1 MPHTHLRNAGY
12 TCRGSRQQRPC
23 PSGGHRLQLS
33 LTNKGKQLVASV
45 QQGLEERLAALIAH
59 SGVPYAQYAEHT
71 AQLLA
76 TFDRLERE
84 RTK

>member
-1 MPHTHLRNAGY
+1 
-12 TCRGSRQQRPC
+12 
-23 PSGGHRLQLS
+23 
-33 LTNKGKQLVASV
+33 VASV